1 MGILYMTGILKETK
15 PQTPTPDKT
24 MDFAVFPD
32 STMLSN
38 VSNRACSYYTAKGK
52 NSDVLLSNINYSNVL
67 TNIEDGLVNLKSYM
81 PYVDGTDT
89 TKSFTNLSI
98 KPDLTEYINNM
109 NKDIL
114 QLGFIANCLTE
125 ALGATAL
132 GATEQVFAAKKE
144 LETSKDRY
152 EELQSPETHVSYYEG
167 TFPIYR
173 PIKDSTLFGLFAA
186 GLFLMLLSLICF
198 LRTQGVEINLILP
211 QTTLPG
217 IPTNMFAGMGT
228 YIGIASVLGIITGY
242 FIHIYYKQ

>member
-1 MGILYMTGILKETK
+1 MALYISVRGKEADK
-15 PQTPTPDKT
+15 EQTEFNVPFVT
-24 MDFAVFPD
+24 FPD
-32 STMLSN
+32 STILSN
-38 VSNRACSYYTAKGK
+38 VSNGRCSYYTGNGK

-67 TNIEDGLVNLKSYM
+67 LNIDSGLEKLIFYKEM
-81 PYVDGTDT
+81 VDGTN
-89 TKSFTNLSI
+89 TKAHITDIYIQPPLS
-98 KPDLTEYINNM
+98 KYIIDM
-109 NKDIL
+109 NAQML

-125 ALGATAL
+125 AF

-217 IPTNMFAGMGT
+217 IPANMFAGMGT